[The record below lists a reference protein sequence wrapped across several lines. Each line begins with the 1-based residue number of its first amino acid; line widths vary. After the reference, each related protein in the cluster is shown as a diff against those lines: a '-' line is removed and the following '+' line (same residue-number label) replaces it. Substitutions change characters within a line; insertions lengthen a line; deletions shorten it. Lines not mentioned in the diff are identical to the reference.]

1 MQPRMPVATPLP
13 KRPMSADQDEST
25 QRPRLKLA
33 PRQAGFSHHVGPFYE
48 IALPHSM
55 RRALLLDGRH
65 LSPENVVHGGVI
77 ASFAEYV
84 LYRGIGDEIGED
96 HARVSVEMDLKFL
109 AAAFPNRWIY
119 GEAHLLRKTRNLVFV
134 AAEIFDQQ
142 RRVAFASGIWR
153 VLGGEEE

>member
-1 MQPRMPVATPLP
+1 MQAPLPLAPPLP
-13 KRPMSADQDEST
+13 KRLMSAAPDEST
-25 QRPRLKLA
+25 KRPRLKLA

-48 IALPHSM
+48 IALPHGM
-55 RRALLLDGRH
+55 RRALLLDARH
-65 LSPENVVHGGVI
+65 LSPENVVHGGVV
-77 ASFAEYV
+77 ATFAEYV

-96 HARVSVEMDLKFL
+96 QARVSVEMNLKFL

-142 RRVAFASGIWR
+142 RRLALASGIWR
-153 VLGGEEE
+153 ILAAAEE